1 MGGLI
6 NGMNYIQKNLNFL
19 SSSYDLL
26 RSIDNQSTTLEW
38 MVGSPPPFHTFN
50 EELPLVKEKLNEFI
64 KKTKK
69 KELKKLFGNK
79 QLNTKFKVGDI
90 IVIKRI
96 GLLTYK
102 KNKQTIIGICIKKTL
117 KTNSK
122 FIFCFTL

>member
-1 MGGLI
+1 
-6 NGMNYIQKNLNFL
+6 MN
-19 SSSYDLL
+19 LL
-26 RSIDNQSTTLEW
+26 
-38 MVGSPPPFHTFN
+38 
-50 EELPLVKEKLNEFI
+50 
-64 KKTKK
+64 KKQKK

-117 KTNSK
+117 KTNSLNSSFVLRYIDANVVVDQRFPLYSPFLLEIK
-122 FIFCFTL
+122 KIDKLKSIRLRSNLYYLQNHKLFDIKKLKQLNKK